1 VGQRGE
7 RFALYLWV
15 LYGSRLLLMA
25 GLERVSCSM
34 PAVVCVYRRQL
45 VASSTHAEAK
55 TAEARARAVWGSF
68 YLGLYII
75 VRTAATYAWTT
86 PSGL

>member
-1 VGQRGE
+1 
-7 RFALYLWV
+7 
-15 LYGSRLLLMA
+15 MA

-34 PAVVCVYRRQL
+34 PAVLCVYRRPL
-45 VASSTHAEAK
+45 VASSTRAEAK
-55 TAEARARAVWGSF
+55 TVEARARAVWGSF

-86 PSGL
+86 PSLGSGVAWRSGDETLRYLL